1 MEVLAVAAVS
11 TEYRLLRERQGNA
24 SLDDVDQ
31 DLMFPVC
38 GSAEPYYS
46 PDRRA
51 IVTPIQ
57 TSLCPQ
63 QQAANFAR
71 RTCDADSSFISE
83 RRALIL

>member
-1 MEVLAVAAVS
+1 MEVPAIAAIA
-11 TEYRLLRERQGNA
+11 TESRLLRERLGNA

-51 IVTPIQ
+51 IVHPIQ
-57 TSLCPQ
+57 TLQCP
-63 QQAANFAR
+63 QQAANFAFPYGH
-71 RTCDADSSFISE
+71 TVWTLPMSE
-83 RRALIL
+83 KGDL

>member
-38 GSAEPYYS
+38 GSVEPYYS

-63 QQAANFAR
+63 QQAANFAFLDGHAM
-71 RTCDADSSFISE
+71 RTLLLFQKGE
-83 RRALIL
+83 L